1 MPFITKPL
9 RIFFIKLESLM
20 SSNVTIKKKCS
31 KYKRNRIYWNLLM
44 MKYIGNSLISPENEI
59 FCSTC
64 KIGNEIKDILK
75 EANGILSLIFS
86 GINSNPLLPQNANNL
101 SSLLEEEYYK
111 LVLKS
116 LDFSIALLRMNVR
129 KTMIKKNQKF
139 FVAIFILFL

>member
-1 MPFITKPL
+1 
-9 RIFFIKLESLM
+9 
-20 SSNVTIKKKCS
+20 
-31 KYKRNRIYWNLLM
+31 M